1 MDKKFKV
8 FVIVSIVFLTLIT
21 VAGGVTVFFMMN
33 GANKTASSEEKSS
46 KQSMEIIHLAE
57 PLNSNLK
64 MDKDNIPHIVRIAVG
79 FEIDNKDKNYKTF
92 MENFN
97 NKQII
102 IRDGIISLLR
112 SQTYSEINKESLSN
126 MIKEKVNSLLGT
138 DIIQTVYFGDF
149 FVQ

>member
-33 GANKTASSEEKSS
+33 GANKMASSEEKSS
-46 KQSMEIIHLAE
+46 KQSMEIIHLDE

-92 MENFN
+92 MEDFS

-112 SQTYSEINKESLSN
+112 SQTYSEINKESLSD

>member
-1 MDKKFKV
+1 MDKKFKI
-8 FVIVSIVFLTLIT
+8 FVIISIVFLTLIT
-21 VAGGVTVFFMMN
+21 VAGGVTVFFMVS
-33 GANKTASSEEKSS
+33 GANKTASSEVKSS
-46 KQSMEIIHLAE
+46 KQSMEIVHLDE

-92 MENFN
+92 MKDFS

-112 SQTYSEINKESLSN
+112 SQTYSEINKENLSD
-126 MIKEKVNSLLGT
+126 MIKEKVNSLLNT
-138 DIIQTVYFGDF
+138 DIIETVYFGDF